1 MVLGIPFGQ
10 DKHTGE
16 WRDVAEVS
24 RGLACNCICPSCK
37 LPLSA
42 KHGNERDWHFAHHTR
57 NILKEEIVDC
67 EFSFEVSLRMMT
79 HQLLREGIS
88 LKLPEYVK
96 SVVVPKSLQERIKPE
111 VKISKEQ
118 CLRATDAKLTVD
130 ADFFGHKVDAL
141 YEFNKASL
149 VIYLEYRG
157 RKFPFERSLLREVKA
172 GAILL
177 DIESLAKI
185 FYHHPMAETG
195 KLGTAR
201 AQLSGWLQ
209 TSTEAKHWLYHPR
222 EDERLDKKDQLI
234 NDALHE
240 LATGSHVLVIPPHQ
254 QLKCQCIGCG
264 KIFIGIRNRVNPC
277 PDCQTH
283 LYVANR

>member
-1 MVLGIPFGQ
+1 MILGIPFGQ

-24 RGLACNCICPSCK
+24 RGLACNCMCPSCK

-42 KHGNERDWHFAHHTR
+42 KHGDERDWHFAHHTR

-79 HQLLREGIS
+79 HQLLQEGIS

-118 CLRATDAKLTVD
+118 CLRVTDAKLTVD

-185 FYHHPMAETG
+185 FYHHPMAEAG

-222 EDERLDKKDQLI
+222 EDERRDKKDQLI
-234 NDALHE
+234 NDALHG
-240 LATGSHVLVIPPHQ
+240 LATRSHGFVIPPHQ